1 MRIRLWLSLIS
12 LLLLLSPT
20 LQAEPKPKLI
30 FGFST
35 TADGSPVSIYDDR
48 SLSGFC
54 GALAGFLSKNYDLE
68 PREIMRVDE
77 RFGAFAEKY
86 KGQMSVQCGPS
97 SSNFKRR
104 QELNTEFYTGRFS
117 EIFFTTQTKVLIH
130 KDHIDKLYEGQDLQ
144 IGILKPTPLNTPKE
158 NSKTK
163 NSTKPYKSAP
173 ALTTGSVSSLFPHT
187 ELVPVESRA
196 EVIKQLR
203 EGTLKAYASDALI
216 LEDIRRKNLSDMQD
230 EFSIDPPLGSFLRED
245 YVVVIYNPDTNITT
259 LVNNWINGASGL
271 AARQALE
278 QAREG
283 DSFTQTLSDWL
294 LWLNRSDH
302 LEQAR
307 SWLMAGVVASILLLL
322 ALLASIAWLIKRL
335 RSQAASSASHL
346 DSVLVSKQ
354 ALLDYSK
361 VLHDDICQTM
371 VAVKRNIEAI
381 ELPNPPP
388 LAQTYKSAS
397 LKALDDLGQKARQL
411 SHDISEQAIDG
422 LDQMLLEFK
431 QRTSILTQRSG
442 NLRWSELPEPISSHL
457 SFIIR
462 EALTNIERHAQ
473 AHQVE
478 IEFVKTSTGLNLVI
492 YDDGKGA
499 PKNASS
505 GIGLKNMQNRVEHDL
520 KGQFQASF
528 SKQGS
533 TIRINIPFSFST
545 KESNP

>member
-1 MRIRLWLSLIS
+1 MRIRIWLNLLS
-12 LLLLLSPT
+12 LLLLLSHT
-20 LQAEPKPKLI
+20 LQAEFKPKLI

-35 TADGSPVSIYDDR
+35 TADGSPVSINDDR

-77 RFGAFAEKY
+77 RFGVFAEKS
-86 KGQMSVQCGPS
+86 KQQMAIQCGPS

-130 KDHIDKLYEGQDLQ
+130 KDDIDKLYEGQDLQ

-158 NSKTK
+158 NSKAK

-216 LEDIRRKNLSDMQD
+216 LEDIRRKNLGDIRDQ
-230 EFSIDPPLGSFLRED
+230 FSIEPPLGSFLRED

-271 AARQALE
+271 AARQVLE

-307 SWLMAGVVASILLLL
+307 SWLMAGVVAIILLLI

-346 DSVLVSKQ
+346 DSVLVPKQ

-388 LAQTYKSAS
+388 LAQTYKNAS

-431 QRTSILTQRSG
+431 QRTRIPTQRSG

-462 EALTNIERHAQ
+462 EALTNIERHAH

-520 KGQFQASF
+520 KGQFQANF

-533 TIRINIPFSFST
+533 TIHISIPFSFYT
-545 KESNP
+545 QESNP